1 MRILN
6 CYVKNFGT
14 LSDFELNFEK
24 GLTVIKEDNG
34 FGKSTLAVFLKAMF
48 YGFPKRSGHSI
59 DTNERMKFAP
69 WQGGVFGGRLDFE
82 IEDRKYRVER
92 TFGAREKEDTF
103 KLLDLTSGGDSY
115 DFSSDLGVELF
126 LMDAESFERSI
137 YASQSGMS
145 TVMTDSLSA
154 KLTGLLENGN
164 GSDDFDAA
172 VKLLDKREKY
182 YNSPSKGELNKVD
195 RRIEALEKELRDMTV
210 AACNAVALEGEL
222 AELVG
227 KNSALEKALEKTR
240 YKISVASSKEA
251 RELEKRQ
258 HLELTEEI
266 KQLEA
271 NRTAIASKYQNGL
284 PEDAE
289 LVEAE
294 RVCAALKE
302 AEAKRQAVGETDTA
316 DIGELEKLSEFFGDV
331 FPTEG
336 QMKSAREDAFRLQR
350 LEIEFKAVDRQVM
363 SEAKRHEKGK
373 ALPKIGLILGAAF
386 IVAGV
391 AALNWSLAVGVAVA
405 ILGLVLLGTA
415 AFGILKNMIAHGS
428 NAVGVYSEKEY
439 AQIKAEM
446 QEVGKRLACFT
457 ERYIPEES
465 PILAFET
472 IDEAFKDY
480 KRVSAAVERS
490 KEKQN
495 EYTAEISECQT
506 VLDGFLAKYGVTAV
520 NGTSEVLSE
529 IRRDKAEA
537 VKTKEELRLK
547 RERLSTLPVFEN
559 CDRIEIS
566 EDRQTL
572 LQREE
577 QIQGELDVLQRRK
590 AWLEVEIG
598 RLKASTESMFELEE
612 ELSDLK
618 LNRGEMGDELKVV
631 QLTAEFLKETKQ
643 SLSTRYLDKVS
654 ERFKTYCRMFN
665 VALGDVLV
673 DSQLNV
679 KLDVDGTARQKSSFS
694 RGVRDILDIAMR
706 LSLNEAL
713 FQKEQALLI
722 LDDPFVNLDD
732 TRLKKAMEILKE
744 IAESRQ
750 IVYLTCHTSR
760 C

>member
-1 MRILN
+1 MMRILN

-82 IEDRKYRVER
+82 VEGRKYRVER
-92 TFGAREKEDTF
+92 TFGVREKEDTF
-103 KLLDLTSGGDSY
+103 KLLDLTSGGDSDDY
-115 DFSSDLGVELF
+115 SFELGVELF
-126 LMDAESFERSI
+126 SMDAESFERSI
-137 YASQSGMS
+137 YASQSALS

-154 KLTGLLENGN
+154 KLTGLLENGD

-182 YNSPSKGELNKVD
+182 YNSPSKGELNKAD

-210 AACNAVALEGEL
+210 AACNTVALEGEL
-222 AELVG
+222 AESVR

-240 YKISVASSKEA
+240 KKISAVSFKEA
-251 RELEKRQ
+251 RELRARQ
-258 HLELTEEI
+258 YLELTEEI
-266 KQLEA
+266 KRLEV
-271 NRTAIASKYQNGL
+271 RLSETASKYPNGL
-284 PEDAE
+284 PEDTELAE
-289 LVEAE
+289 VE
-294 RVCAALKE
+294 RVYVTLKE
-302 AEAKRQAVGETDTA
+302 AEAKRQAVGETNTA
-316 DIGELEKLSEFFGDV
+316 DIGELEKLCEFFGGV
-331 FPTEG
+331 IPTEEEI
-336 QMKSAREDAFRLQR
+336 QTAREDVTELQR
-350 LEIEFKAVDRQVM
+350 LEAEFKAVGRVE
-363 SEAKRHEKGK
+363 SENRYAEKGK
-373 ALPKIGLILGAAF
+373 ALSKIGLILGALV
-386 IVAGV
+386 IVSGV
-391 AALNWSLAVGVAVA
+391 VMLNWSLPVGVAVA
-405 ILGLVLLGTA
+405 VLGIVLLGTA
-415 AFGILKNMIAHGS
+415 AFGILKNMIMHSG
-428 NAVGVYSEKEY
+428 NVDGLYSEKEY
-439 AQIKAEM
+439 TKMGLKSEEISR
-446 QEVGKRLACFT
+446 RLGGFT
-457 ERYIPEES
+457 ERYIPEEL
-465 PILAFET
+465 PIIAFET
-472 IDEAFKDY
+472 VDEAFKDY
-480 KRVSAAVERS
+480 KRLSAAVERS

-495 EYTAEISECQT
+495 EYITQISSCQT
-506 VLDGFLAKYGVTAV
+506 VLDRFFVKYGVTAA
-520 NGTSEVLSE
+520 NGISEVLSE
-529 IRRDKAEA
+529 VRRDKAEA
-537 VKTKEELRLK
+537 VKIKEELQIK
-547 RERLSTLPVFEN
+547 RERLSKLPVFEN
-559 CDRIEIS
+559 CDRIENS

-598 RLKASTESMFELEE
+598 RLKASTEAMLELEE

-618 LNRGEMGDELKVV
+618 LNRGEMGDKLKVI
-631 QLTAEFLKETKQ
+631 QLTAELLKEAKQ
-643 SLSTRYLDKVS
+643 SLSTRYLDKVT
-654 ERFKTYCRMFN
+654 EGFKGYCRMFN

-673 DSQLNV
+673 DSELNV
-679 KLDVDGTARQKSSFS
+679 KLDVGGTARQKSSFS

-732 TRLKKAMEILKE
+732 TRLKKAMEILRE
-744 IAESRQ
+744 IAQYRQ